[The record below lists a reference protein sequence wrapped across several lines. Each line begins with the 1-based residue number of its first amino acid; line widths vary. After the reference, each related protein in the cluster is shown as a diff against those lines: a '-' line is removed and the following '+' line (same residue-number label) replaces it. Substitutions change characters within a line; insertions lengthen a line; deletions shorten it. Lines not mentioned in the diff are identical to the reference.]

1 MKRLISVVFLLI
13 QILFELHAQ
22 SYEELGDIFVHSAYT
37 LYNRQ
42 IKKFPTEKQNVS
54 LKHILT

>member
-22 SYEELGDIFVHSAYT
+22 SYEELSDILFIV
-37 LYNRQ
+37 L
-42 IKKFPTEKQNVS
+42 IP
-54 LKHILT
+54 